1 MDYKEKKKKHLVGD
15 ESLDQYKQVKNNDFK
30 LTNRKT
36 FCCFQGKNI
45 SWLPLPVCMHKEY

>member
-1 MDYKEKKKKHLVGD
+1 MDDKEKKKSLVCD

-36 FCCFQGKNI
+36 FLLLSREK
-45 SWLPLPVCMHKEY
+45 H